1 MTTVAD
7 GFRMM
12 DAFFSSP
19 SKWVQK
25 VSYRSIDGI
34 DYPSDGQ
41 VKKDGI
47 SCACLL
53 GAAQYLLLTEKVNRP
68 IYNNMIE
75 IMANLSHQKEDHSFV
90 RWNDAPERKFEDVKK
105 FIDEATKIAVDKY
118 ETS

>member
-12 DAFFSSP
+12 DEFFSSP

-34 DYPSDGQ
+34 DYPSDDQ

-47 SCACLL
+47 SCACMF
-53 GAAQYLLLTEKVNRP
+53 GVVQYLMLTQKINWDIRD
-68 IYNNMIE
+68 NMLK
-75 IMANLSHQKEDHSFV
+75 IMADLGRQKAAHSFII
-90 RWNDAPERKFEDVKK
+90 WNDTPGRKFEDVKK